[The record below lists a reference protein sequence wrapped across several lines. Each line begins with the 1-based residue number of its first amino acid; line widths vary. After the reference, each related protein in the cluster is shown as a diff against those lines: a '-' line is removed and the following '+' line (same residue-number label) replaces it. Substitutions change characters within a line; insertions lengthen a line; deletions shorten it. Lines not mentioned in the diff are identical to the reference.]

1 MLAATYQLSTAT
13 LGTAQTAT
21 AGWCDPQ
28 LLTLTATTN
37 QDLVSGVG
45 MDGKKKCTYI
55 IQAPATTGAPAFVV
69 KGVSAPTA
77 FTFDLHFAEWKTA
90 DIATMPVSGATGS
103 NFFGNYLA
111 ATYPDPMASA
121 TPAWNSNFANWTP
134 ATPLPGSIGSVMY
147 WSQLPGD
154 INVGRQITA
163 DSGSLFA

>member
-1 MLAATYQLSTAT
+1 
-13 LGTAQTAT
+13 
-21 AGWCDPQ
+21 
-28 LLTLTATTN
+28 
-37 QDLVSGVG
+37 

-69 KGVSAPTA
+69 KGVSAPAA

-90 DIATMPVSGATGS
+90 DIATMPVSGAT
-103 NFFGNYLA
+103 NTNFFFGNYA
-111 ATYPDPMASA
+111 AGTYPDPISTA
-121 TPAWNSNFANWTP
+121 TWNSNWANWTP